1 MLLIPV
7 ENPVAG
13 FARYPELAAKLP
25 EGFAVQNTGDEKKT
39 LFHDRTLF
47 PRHQHLPPE
56 SEKCYPCVRYVVSPM
71 SQPAQVIA
79 KRLYSIDALRG
90 VGALAIV
97 FWHWQ
102 HFWAVRGT
110 WQAVWSRADEPFY
123 AAFKPLYDQGWA
135 AVDIFFAVSGF
146 VFFWLYLEPVA
157 KREIG
162 VVKFALQRFS
172 RLYPLYV

>member
-1 MLLIPV
+1 MSPRGSRSSRATCSV
-7 ENPVAG
+7 NPVRPSDAHHGQRPFPTHIPLTNQGKSNMVSAG
-13 FARYPELAAKLP
+13 RDSEATEQ
-25 EGFAVQNTGDEKKT
+25 GS
-39 LFHDRTLF
+39 
-47 PRHQHLPPE
+47 PP
-56 SEKCYPCVRYVVSPM
+56 
-71 SQPAQVIA
+71 VIA

-135 AVDIFFAVSGF
+135 AADIFFAVSGF

-162 VVKFALQRFS
+162 AVKFALQRFS
-172 RLYPLYV
+172 RLYPLYVLTLLIATAMQF